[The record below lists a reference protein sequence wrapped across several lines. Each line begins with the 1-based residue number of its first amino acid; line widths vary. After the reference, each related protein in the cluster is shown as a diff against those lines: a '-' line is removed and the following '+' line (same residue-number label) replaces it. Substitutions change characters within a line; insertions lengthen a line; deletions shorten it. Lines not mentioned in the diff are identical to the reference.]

1 MHVAGRSLGTAARDL
16 ARAAGGDERAESMLT
31 RFHGIGA
38 AQTRAQRL
46 HHLRTFV
53 ALLRSN
59 EIPLDYVRLADDLV
73 RLETPDKA
81 RIVRL
86 SWARDLHRSRAR
98 RVDENSPETLST
110 TPENG
115 VMA

>member
-59 EIPLDYVRLADDLV
+59 EIPLI
-73 RLETPDKA
+73 TPC
-81 RIVRL
+81 
-86 SWARDLHRSRAR
+86 
-98 RVDENSPETLST
+98 SPT
-110 TPENG
+110 TSSGLKPPGQGKDRPPELG
-115 VMA
+115 PRPSSVTCPTR